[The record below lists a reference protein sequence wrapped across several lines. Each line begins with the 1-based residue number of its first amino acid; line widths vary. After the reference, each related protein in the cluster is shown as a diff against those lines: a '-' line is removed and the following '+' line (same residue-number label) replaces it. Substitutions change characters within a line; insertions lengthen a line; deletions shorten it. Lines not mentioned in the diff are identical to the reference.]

1 MVDVDTFT
9 DDQKRFLSRIVSDFG
24 GPTTAGSLLR
34 VLESALYEL
43 KPDWQ
48 LELGQISDDL
58 KSDLEVC
65 IAALQYL
72 KVKDVAE
79 S

>member
-1 MVDVDTFT
+1 
-9 DDQKRFLSRIVSDFG
+9 
-24 GPTTAGSLLR
+24 LLR
-34 VLESALYEL
+34 ILESALYEL

-58 KSDLEVC
+58 KSDLEAC

-72 KVKDVAE
+72 KVKDVAD